1 MSGAQ
6 KSGLYRRAYRRKL
19 KLKNVLTKLVTYGLP
34 LMAAAASVAPFIF
47 MLLISFQHTFF
58 VSGNPARWIPKKPT
72 LDTYMAVLQ
81 TPNFVRWLFNSLLV
95 ASCVTII
102 VLLIQS
108 MAGYVFA
115 KKKFPGRDL
124 IFIVILSGIM
134 IPRAVTIIPVFFIAK
149 YLKILNT
156 YPGLILPP
164 LAVPLGVFLMRQ
176 YMRTLPSELLDAS
189 RIDGCSEFRTYW
201 RIVLPLSK
209 PGLAVLGIY
218 TFMEQWRD
226 FLWPLIATQKDY
238 MKTLPVG
245 LSVFHTEF
253 RTDYGIQMA
262 AVLLSVLP
270 FMIVFLYFQRYFIK
284 GMTVGALKG

>member
-1 MSGAQ
+1 MAVAEKTSLEA
-6 KSGLYRRAYRRKL
+6 RAYRRRL
-19 KLKNVLTKLVTYGLP
+19 RVMNVLTKLVIYGIP
-34 LMAAAASVAPFIF
+34 LLAAAASIAPFIF

-58 VSGNPARWIPKKPT
+58 VSGNPARWIPRQPT
-72 LDTYMAVLQ
+72 VETYLAVLR
-81 TPNFVRWLFNSLLV
+81 TPNFLRWVFNSLFV
-95 ASCVTII
+95 AGSVTI
-102 VLLIQS
+102 VVVLIQS

-115 KKKFPGRDL
+115 KKEFPGRDL

-134 IPRAVTIIPVFFIAK
+134 IPRAVTIIPAFFIAK

-176 YMRTLPSELLDAS
+176 YMQTLPSELLDAS
-189 RIDGCSEFRTYW
+189 RIDGCSEFGTFW
-201 RIVLPLSK
+201 RIVLPLSR
-209 PGLAVLGIY
+209 PGLAVLAIY

-226 FLWPLIATQKDY
+226 FLWPLIATQKDV

-270 FMIVFLYFQRYFIK
+270 FMVVFLFFQRYFIK
-284 GMTVGALKG
+284 GMTIGALKG

>member
-1 MSGAQ
+1 MDLAP
-6 KSGLYRRAYRRKL
+6 KLYRVATR
-19 KLKNVLTKLVTYGLP
+19 VVIYGVPFL
-34 LMAAAASVAPFIF
+34 ASVASIAPFVF
-47 MLLISFQHTFF
+47 MVLISFQHTFF
-58 VSGNPARWIPKKPT
+58 VSGNPARWIPRQPT
-72 LDTYMAVLQ
+72 IETYLAVLE
-81 TPNFVRWLFNSLLV
+81 TPNFLRWVFNSLFV
-95 ASCVTII
+95 ASTVTAM

-115 KKKFPGRDL
+115 KKEFPGREL
-124 IFIVILSGIM
+124 LFVLILSGIM
-134 IPRAVTIIPVFFIAK
+134 IPRAVTVIPAFFIVK
-149 YLKILNT
+149 DLGLLNS

-164 LAVPLGVFLMRQ
+164 LAMPLGVFLMRQ

-189 RIDGCSEFRTYW
+189 RIDGCSEFGTFW

-226 FLWPLIATQKDY
+226 FLWPLIVAQKDVL
-238 MKTLPVG
+238 KTLPVG

-253 RTDYGIQMA
+253 RTDYGVQMA
-262 AVLLSVLP
+262 AVLLSIVP
-270 FMIVFLYFQRYFIK
+270 FLIVFLFFQRYFIK

>member
-1 MSGAQ
+1 MNLVP
-6 KSGLYRRAYRRKL
+6 KLYR
-19 KLKNVLTKLVTYGLP
+19 VTAHVVIYGVPFL
-34 LMAAAASVAPFIF
+34 ASVASIAPFVF
-47 MLLISFQHTFF
+47 MALISFQHTFF
-58 VSGNPARWIPKKPT
+58 VSGNPARWIPRQPT
-72 LDTYMAVLQ
+72 IETYLAVLE
-81 TPNFVRWLFNSLLV
+81 TPNFLRWVFNSLFV
-95 ASCVTII
+95 ASAVTAM

-115 KKKFPGRDL
+115 KKEFPGREL
-124 IFIVILSGIM
+124 LFILILSGIM
-134 IPRAVTIIPVFFIAK
+134 IPRAVTVIPAFFIVK
-149 YLKILNT
+149 DLGLLNS

-176 YMRTLPSELLDAS
+176 YMQTLPSELLDAS
-189 RIDGCSEFRTYW
+189 RIDGCSELGTFW

-226 FLWPLIATQKDY
+226 FLWPLIVAQKDAL
-238 MKTLPVG
+238 KTLPVG

-253 RTDYGIQMA
+253 RTDYGVQMA
-262 AVLLSVLP
+262 AVLLSIIP
-270 FMIVFLYFQRYFIK
+270 FLIVFLFFQRYFIK

>member
-1 MSGAQ
+1 MSRRT
-6 KSGLYRRAYRRKL
+6 YRCIL

-34 LMAAAASVAPFIF
+34 LLAAAASVAPFIF

-58 VSGNPARWIPKKPT
+58 VSGNPARWIPKNPT

-81 TPNFVRWLFNSLLV
+81 TPNFVRWLINSLLV

-149 YLKILNT
+149 HLKILNT

>member
-1 MSGAQ
+1 MGE
-6 KSGLYRRAYRRKL
+6 RAYRLRL
-19 KLKNVLTKLVTYGLP
+19 KAINILSKLVIYGVP
-34 LMAAAASVAPFIF
+34 LLASAASIAPFIF
-47 MLLISFQHTFF
+47 MILISFQHTFF
-58 VSGNPARWIPKKPT
+58 VSGNPARWIPREPT
-72 LDTYMAVLQ
+72 VETYLAVLQ
-81 TPNFVRWLFNSLLV
+81 TPNFLRWTFNSLFV
-95 ASCVTII
+95 AGSVTVI

-115 KKKFPGRDL
+115 KKEFPGRDL
-124 IFIVILSGIM
+124 VFIVILSGIM
-134 IPRAVTIIPVFFIAK
+134 IPRAVTIIPAFFIAK
-149 YLKILNT
+149 YLKILNS

-164 LAVPLGVFLMRQ
+164 LAMPLGVFLMRQ
-176 YMRTLPSELLDAS
+176 YMQTLPSELLDAS
-189 RIDGCSEFRTYW
+189 RIDGCSEFGTFW

-226 FLWPLIATQKDY
+226 FLWPLIVTQKDA

-270 FMIVFLYFQRYFIK
+270 FMLVFLFFQRYFIK
-284 GMTVGALKG
+284 GMTIGALKG